1 MRRVTP
7 QANAPEPQI
16 RGAHVSTARLT
27 RCLVSKPSRL
37 TFLVSLRLCCRFPG
51 AFLFRRFNSLFGRF
65 NSLLDRLG
73 NFPFESCKMNDLRV
87 QIRSANCPQVDFSQY
102 FPVLQG
108 TKAGH
113 RPPPRRL
120 PHPWIRAKTRAVPRP
135 GSPPASI
142 PPPQDIEAVTSTRA
156 RRTRLSEPQP

>member
-1 MRRVTP
+1 MP
-7 QANAPEPQI
+7 CLKAEPS
-16 RGAHVSTARLT
+16 HVSRQPTAL
-27 RCLVSKPSRL
+27 L
-37 TFLVSLRLCCRFPG
+37 SLPWCFTV
-51 AFLFRRFNSLFGRF
+51 RRFNSLFGRF

-108 TKAGH
+108 TKAGD

-156 RRTRLSEPQP
+156 RRTRLSSHSLDPDQTAG